1 MSNRAVKVKNENW
14 TVHVHGDM
22 TVMNKD
28 EAAKLSAIFRNDK
41 PPRRRRATERFLVRI
56 FNVPRLNLL
65 FLEASS
71 DLTTLNRL

>member
-1 MSNRAVKVKNENW
+1 MNVTNTLLLVSNRAVKVKNENW

-41 PPRRRRATERFLVRI
+41 PPRRRRATGKFK
-56 FNVPRLNLL
+56 
-65 FLEASS
+65 S
-71 DLTTLNRL
+71 